1 MQTRTATAALIAA
14 ALAASAAADTTQ
26 LGPSRYLVDEG
37 TTFSIGNNGIS
48 DFLFNWTDD
57 SGTVTDEPD
66 PTLVL
71 VAGQTYIFVRTTGFH
86 PFVICNDTLP
96 ISGSDGNYTRDTTDG
111 AVIDAATLQPIAD
124 FTADPAPTSDF
135 IEWTPGVDDVGI
147 YYFTC
152 RITGHLG
159 MAGSIEIVEPDTPCA
174 ADTNGDGM
182 LTPADFTAWIAAF
195 NAMASAC
202 DQNGDGSCTPA
213 DFTAWIA
220 NYNAGC

>member
-1 MQTRTATAALIAA
+1 MQTRTTVALIAA
-14 ALAASAAADTTQ
+14 ALTSSAAADTTQ

-48 DFLFNWTDD
+48 DFLFTWTDD

-71 VAGQTYIFVRTTGFH
+71 VAGQTYNFQRTTSIH

-96 ISGSDGNYTRDTTDG
+96 ISGSDGMFVRDTTDG

-135 IEWTPGVDDVGI
+135 IEWTPTVSDVGI

-152 RITGHLG
+152 RITVHLG
-159 MAGSIEIVEPDTPCA
+159 MAGSIEIVEPDAPCP
-174 ADTNGDGM
+174 ADTNGDGS

-195 NAMASAC
+195 NAMAPAC
-202 DQNGDGSCTPA
+202 DQNGDTTCTPA

-220 NYNAGC
+220 NFNAGC